1 MTKNTFSI
9 LTISIIFLLT
19 LLCFPAWAIKKE
31 VEVDNVVV
39 TELRYLLSFVGSD
52 NPDPQRFDS
61 QRIENVLNFIPGP
74 TDEKVL
80 YHGGSFEGCPS
91 AYHEFDI
98 YRDLAYI
105 LRLAYNPD
113 IPSVVTSPASLRM
126 SRWIEFEGEQEGSP
140 NLSGLLTNLES
151 PLIFNGIEHM
161 VNSPDTFSG
170 AYYEY
175 DLYRTLILFKYEGR
189 KILISLSKQKAIS
202 DVGKMGFVLGPDENW
217 DYIYSGEPGVSRTGL
232 NWVRSYMYDSYSAA
246 FYTELEEGQPLVRFG
261 VFKWLKAGYK
271 KINFVRRH
279 NIYKGIV
286 RFADEFKVILE
297 SSDLPD
303 PSVLAEICREVE
315 ALPYQQLRELVK
327 AHLDSLEQRCLN
339 ENLISRK
346 KAEKFFA
353 NQQYLKILTHEE
365 MEAIVVLEYVKR
377 LMGKNHNTELTY
389 LPAASILIE

>member
-61 QRIENVLNFIPGP
+61 QRIENVLNFITGP
-74 TDEKVL
+74 KDEKVL

-170 AYYEY
+170 A
-175 DLYRTLILFKYEGR
+175 
-189 KILISLSKQKAIS
+189 
-202 DVGKMGFVLGPDENW
+202 
-217 DYIYSGEPGVSRTGL
+217 
-232 NWVRSYMYDSYSAA
+232 
-246 FYTELEEGQPLVRFG
+246 
-261 VFKWLKAGYK
+261 
-271 KINFVRRH
+271 
-279 NIYKGIV
+279 
-286 RFADEFKVILE
+286 
-297 SSDLPD
+297 
-303 PSVLAEICREVE
+303 
-315 ALPYQQLRELVK
+315 
-327 AHLDSLEQRCLN
+327 
-339 ENLISRK
+339 
-346 KAEKFFA
+346 
-353 NQQYLKILTHEE
+353 
-365 MEAIVVLEYVKR
+365 
-377 LMGKNHNTELTY
+377 
-389 LPAASILIE
+389 